1 MKHTL
6 APWNIH
12 PHYTEIKPLAVIQ
25 EDGTGFVAWTTYVAR
40 GTKIIAEVR
49 GYSTNAGYENVDNQ
63 FEVEANARLIA
74 PAPELLGAL
83 KVMTYVFQP
92 RSGEPSPDMH
102 VETVAWEQARQAIAK
117 AEGLQ

>member
-74 PAPELLGAL
+74 SAPELLDVL
-83 KVMTYVFQP
+83 KDLIY
-92 RSGEPSPDMH
+92 DL
-102 VETVAWEQARQAIAK
+102 ETVDSFALNETVRPIWEDIDRAKAIIAK
-117 AEGLQ
+117 VEGA